1 MLISGSVFSFAPNTK
16 HTQGKHTT
24 HTHTHTR
31 PMRVPEREEVGVGV
45 DQVRVPGRAGDV
57 QLGVGLR
64 GLL

>member
-1 MLISGSVFSFAPNTK
+1 
-16 HTQGKHTT
+16 
-24 HTHTHTR
+24 
-31 PMRVPEREEVGVGV
+31 MRVPEREEVGVGV